1 MIFVIMA
8 SEKEVLTMAE
18 YIERE
23 AFMKRF
29 CERCNEEMSESP
41 CEPSDCFAREV
52 IKTFPAADVVP
63 VRHGRWLLEAN
74 KDKVNCRW
82 NVTAECSNCCDEKK
96 EIWAGFFPN
105 VPDWLARDTALIDAK
120 SVKLSN
126 YCPNCG
132 AKMDGGDGNSD
143 MA

>member
-1 MIFVIMA
+1 
-8 SEKEVLTMAE
+8 MAE

-23 AFMKRF
+23 ALIKQF

-41 CEPSDCFAREV
+41 CEPSECFAREV
-52 IKTFPAADVVP
+52 IIGVPAVDVAP
-63 VRHGRWLLEAN
+63 VRHGRWILEAH
-74 KDKVNCRW
+74 DERVNYRW
-82 NVTAECSNCCDEKK
+82 NVTAECSECCDEQK

-105 VPDWLARDTALIDAK
+105 VPPSIARSVALVSAE

-132 AKMDGGDGNSD
+132 ARMDEEE
-143 MA
+143 